1 MIFHHCSCS
10 CYDEEEDNCA
20 GFDEEKVHLDEDVLG
35 LEIPV
40 SDRGLQAL
48 ALARSKLTWDMLE
61 LRKKYKCRNPPCKC
75 ASPFAI
81 VRQILIK
88 SC

>member
-1 MIFHHCSCS
+1 MGVSNHLTRSELKCQSKVANAGGHVTLENDISSLCS

-40 SDRGLQAL
+40 GDRWLQTL
-48 ALARSKLTWDMLE
+48 PLVGSKLT
-61 LRKKYKCRNPPCKC
+61 
-75 ASPFAI
+75 
-81 VRQILIK
+81 
-88 SC
+88 